1 MTVFTFQI
9 DPMPALRDAAKARV
23 DRSFNTEAAAM
34 AHQDAAYAAKR
45 ELAVRALTGDVSELM
60 AVEADL
66 RGVSV
71 ADLASDILTK
81 PDTVA
86 AREMR
91 RQAVLAAIRNAA
103 TPAELEQLAKFHG

>member
-45 ELAVRALTGDVSELM
+45 DLAARALAGDLSELM
-60 AVEADL
+60 LVEAEL

-81 PDTVA
+81 PETVA

-91 RQAVLAAIRNAA
+91 RQTVLAAIRNAA
-103 TPAELEQLAKFHG
+103 TPAELEQVTKIYG